1 MRDRFNA
8 LSYIHLALLSGIGW
22 TIIYLTTLTQVHTFD
37 ALSYIFDIS
46 RKPWQESFHPHH
58 LAYGP
63 VGVFATWV
71 AQGGDAAIV
80 MQQINALAGAAG
92 VALFVAIVGR
102 RWHRHDLSLL
112 ASLALGGSY
121 AFWYYAVEVEVY
133 TLAAFFLLWMVW
145 LVDDA
150 RPMHS

>member
-102 RWHRHDLSLL
+102 RWHRHDITGG
-112 ASLALGGSY
+112 AAADQYHIALGTGSCY
-121 AFWYYAVEVEVY
+121 GCYL
-133 TLAAFFLLWMVW
+133 TNS
-145 LVDDA
+145 A
-150 RPMHS
+150 RILGNL